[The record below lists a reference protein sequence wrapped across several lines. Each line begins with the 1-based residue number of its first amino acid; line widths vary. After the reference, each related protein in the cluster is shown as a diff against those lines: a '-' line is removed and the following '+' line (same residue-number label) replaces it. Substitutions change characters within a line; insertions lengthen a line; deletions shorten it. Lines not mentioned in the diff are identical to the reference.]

1 MTIRESLENKVN
13 NSNVNN
19 SNRFKGSPVTALKD
33 EIDKRYFSNGGLG
46 TLDSGLGSG
55 IDDMD
60 SFPRPFNHKYENEEV
75 CIFIFFFWPIRTWSC
90 RFD

>member
-1 MTIRESLENKVN
+1 MN

-33 EIDKRYFSNGGLG
+33 EIDRRYFSNGGLG

-55 IDDMD
+55 TDDLD
-60 SFPRPFNHKYENEEV
+60 SFPRSVKHPYENDEV
-75 CIFIFFFWPIRTWSC
+75 CIFYPKNDIFIAPKEN
-90 RFD
+90 

>member
-1 MTIRESLENKVN
+1 MTS
-13 NSNVNN
+13 SNVNN

-55 IDDMD
+55 MEDMD
-60 SFPRPFNHKYENEEV
+60 SFPRPFKHKYENEEV
-75 CIFIFFFWPIRTWSC
+75 CILDFLQDFLAHILKGYYVVVVY
-90 RFD
+90 